1 MINPLKGGKTSNL
14 AKNYNFSII
23 LYQFIGFFRVK
34 KAYFGGFA
42 PISMNIWLFRVKYY
56 IKPPK
61 NHWRLNT
68 GNSCTDISHLG
79 ELDMA
84 YFAKSAIEG
93 EKMSRMSK
101 DKVSETLKSWF
112 RLFSAKL
119 SIKTHESLL
128 KLHIYP

>member
-1 MINPLKGGKTSNL
+1 MINPLNCHERRNL
-14 AKNYNFSII
+14 AKNYNFLVT

-42 PISMNIWLFRVKYY
+42 PISMNISLFRARYY

-68 GNSCTDISHLG
+68 GNCLTDISHLE

-84 YFAKSAIEG
+84 YF
-93 EKMSRMSK
+93 
-101 DKVSETLKSWF
+101 
-112 RLFSAKL
+112 
-119 SIKTHESLL
+119 
-128 KLHIYP
+128 